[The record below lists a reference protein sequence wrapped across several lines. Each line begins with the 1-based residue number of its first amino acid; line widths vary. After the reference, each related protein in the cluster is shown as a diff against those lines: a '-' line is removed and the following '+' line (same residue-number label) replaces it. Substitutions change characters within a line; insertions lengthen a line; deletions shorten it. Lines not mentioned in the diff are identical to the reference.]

1 MRIITCCIALLLLIA
16 GPASA
21 QWTVEYQRGNSDTN
35 RGVAFPSASIGYIV
49 GDGGL
54 ILKSTDAGITWVQ
67 QTSNTTSTLYGVF
80 FKSDTEGWACGAS
93 GTLVSTTDG
102 GTTWVVH
109 AQSGVITTSSFN
121 DIYFVGTLGWAGNDD
136 NSLYRTTDNGVTW
149 ALAQGFAD
157 DVNSVSFADANNGY
171 AALDGAG
178 IAYSQD
184 GGATWT
190 AASVNLGPYPY
201 TRSDIEKIFTIDAT
215 TAVAT
220 GWGSMVGYQP
230 TILVVSYDAGATWN
244 VPSTGYEWASYAYG
258 YGISMFGDGE
268 VIVVGGG
275 SGFAAPNIH
284 SGATYANFARVQE
297 FYGDD
302 LRAVATLPGTNTV
315 VAVGDGGCIGRS
327 TDKGLT
333 WSYYSDPSFGF
344 AGVSRFSH
352 DGTTTYAVG
361 TSGTFMKKE
370 AGSDWT
376 RPAIISP
383 DGYAPNF
390 RDIKAIDGVLYV
402 SGGYNYLAKS
412 TDDGATWTELT
423 TITSLSDGIYGMA
436 WFDADNGVLV
446 GERAGEDVIYLTDDG
461 GATLNE
467 IWWNVHSAQFNYV
480 SFAPGQARNGVI
492 CGDEESVADEQ
503 AFFYTHDGGVTWT
516 EAYDT
521 LAPSTSDFEKV
532 FMLDGTTAWS
542 VGDNG
547 YIAKSTDG
555 GESWYKQ
562 PSWTTSIELT
572 DVYFNILNGHG
583 FIAGNDQTARTSVD
597 GGVTWTSMAPV
608 LEGPSDDI
616 NAIYLNGE
624 NHKLYIGCD
633 QTMIQYWDNSPTG
646 DTPMSLPFVLNQNY
660 PNPFNPSTTISF
672 TLDRSGFVSLNVY
685 DVAGRAVAT
694 VLNKSM
700 EAGTYDVGFNA
711 SGLSSGVY
719 FYKLKTADQEM
730 TKKMILLR

>member
-1 MRIITCCIALLLLIA
+1 MKIISCCIALMLLLA
-16 GPASA
+16 GSASA
-21 QWTVEYQRGNSDTN
+21 QWTVEYQRGASDTH
-35 RGVAFPSASIGYIV
+35 RGVTFTSASIGYIV

-54 ILKSTDAGITWVQ
+54 VLKSTDAGITWVQ
-67 QTSNTTSTLYGVF
+67 QTSNTTNTLYGVF
-80 FKSDTEGWACGAS
+80 FKSDTEGWACGAA
-93 GTLVSTTDG
+93 GTLLSTTDG

-109 AQSGVITTSSFN
+109 AQSGVMTTSSFN

-136 NSLYRTTDNGVTW
+136 NNLYRTTDNGVTW
-149 ALAQGFAD
+149 VLSGTFTD
-157 DVNSVSFADANNGY
+157 DANSVSFADASNGY
-171 AALDGAG
+171 VALDGAG
-178 IAYSQD
+178 IAYSSD
-184 GGATWT
+184 GGASWT

-201 TRSDIEKIFTIDAT
+201 TRFDIERIFTIDAT

-220 GWGSMVGYQP
+220 GWGSMVGRQP
-230 TILVVSYDAGATWN
+230 TILVVSTDAGVTWN
-244 VPSTGYEWASYAYG
+244 VPSFGYEWASYAYG

-284 SGATYANFARVQE
+284 SGATYADWSRVQE

-327 TDKGLT
+327 TDKGQT
-333 WSYYSDPSFGF
+333 WSYYSNPSFGF
-344 AGVSRFSH
+344 AGISRFAH
-352 DGTTTYAVG
+352 AGTTTYAVG

-376 RPAIISP
+376 LPVVISP
-383 DGYAPNF
+383 NGFAPNF
-390 RDIKAIDGVLYV
+390 KDITCIEGVIYV
-402 SGGYNYLAKS
+402 SGGYDFLAKS
-412 TDDGATWTELT
+412 TDGGATWTEMYN
-423 TITSLSDGIYGMA
+423 ITALADGIYGMS
-436 WFDADNGVLV
+436 WFDADNGILV
-446 GERAGEDVIYLTDDG
+446 GERAGEDVIYTTDDG
-461 GATLNE
+461 GVTRTE
-467 IWWNVHSAQFNYV
+467 IWWNVFSAQFNCV
-480 SFAPGQARNGVI
+480 HFARGQANFGVI
-492 CGDEESVADEQ
+492 GADNI
-503 AFFYTHDGGVTWT
+503 AFYYTLDGGLTWT
-516 EAYDT
+516 QGTEDIV
-521 LAPSTSDFEKV
+521 STSDDIEKI
-532 FMLDGTTAWS
+532 FMVDGATAWA

-547 YIAKSTDG
+547 TIAKTTNG
-555 GESWYKQ
+555 GVDWLQQ

-572 DVYFNILNGHG
+572 DVHFNTLNGHG
-583 FIAGNDQTARTSVD
+583 FIAGNDQTAMQTKD
-597 GGVTWTSMAPV
+597 GGVTWVSMAPV
-608 LEGPSDDI
+608 LEGPTDDI

-646 DTPMSLPFVLNQNY
+646 DTPMSLPFALNQNY

-672 TLDRSGFVSLNVY
+672 TLDRDGFVSLNVY
-685 DVAGRAVAT
+685 DVTGRAVAT

-700 EAGTYDVGFNA
+700 TAGSYDVGFNA

>member
-35 RGVAFPSASIGYIV
+35 RGVVFPSASIGYIV

-54 ILKSTDAGITWVQ
+54 VLKSTDAGVTWVQ
-67 QTSNTTSTLYGVF
+67 QTLPVIDTFYGVF
-80 FKSDTEGWACGAS
+80 FKTTTEGWAVGDN
-93 GTLVSTTDG
+93 GTIVSTTDG
-102 GTTWVVH
+102 GTTWTEH
-109 AQSGVITTSSFN
+109 AQSGVICGTS
-121 DIYFVGTLGWAGNDD
+121 DINAICFVGSLGWFGSDD
-136 NSLYRTTDNGVTW
+136 NRVYGTTDNGATW
-149 ALAQGFAD
+149 DTLGTFTD
-157 DVNSVSFADANNGY
+157 DVTCVSFADANNGY
-171 AALDGAG
+171 VSLDGAG
-178 IAYSQD
+178 IAYSTD

-201 TRSDIEKIFTIDAT
+201 TRTDIERIFTIDAT
-215 TAVAT
+215 TAVAS
-220 GWGSMVGYQP
+220 GWGSMVGHQP

-258 YGISMFGDGE
+258 YGISMFDDGE

-284 SGATYANFARVQE
+284 SGATYANWSRVQE

-302 LRAVATLPGTNTV
+302 LRAVATVPGTNTV

-327 TDKGLT
+327 TDRGQT

-344 AGVSRFSH
+344 AGVSRFAH

-376 RPAIISP
+376 QPVVISP
-383 DGYAPNF
+383 NGYAPNF
-390 RDIKAIDGVLYV
+390 KNVYASGGTIFV
-402 SGGYNYLAKS
+402 SGGYDYLAKS
-412 TDDGATWTELT
+412 TDGGATWTEMYPVTALA
-423 TITSLSDGIYGMA
+423 DGIYGMS
-436 WFDADNGVLV
+436 WLPNGRGVLV
-446 GERAGEDVIYLTDDG
+446 GERAGEDVIYLTEDG
-461 GATLNE
+461 GVTRTE
-467 IWWNVHSAQFNYV
+467 IWWNVKSAQFNCV
-480 SFAPGQARNGVI
+480 HFARGQSRFGVI
-492 CGDEESVADEQ
+492 GADNI
-503 AFFYTHDGGVTWT
+503 AFYYTFDGGDTWT
-516 EAYDT
+516 QGTEDIV
-521 LAPSTSDFEKV
+521 STSNDIEKI
-532 FMLDGTTAWS
+532 FMVDSYTAWA

-547 YIAKSTDG
+547 TIAKTTDSG
-555 GESWYKQ
+555 VNWLQQ
-562 PSWTTSIELT
+562 PAWTTTIELM
-572 DVYFNILNGHG
+572 DVHFNTLNGHG
-583 FIAGNDQTARTSVD
+583 YIAGNDQTARQSKD
-597 GGVTWTSMAPV
+597 GGVTWTNMSPI

-624 NHKLYIGCD
+624 TNKLYIGCD

-646 DTPMSLPFVLNQNY
+646 DTPMGLPFVLNQNY

-672 TLDRSGFVSLNVY
+672 TLDRDGFVSLNVY

-700 EAGTYDVGFNA
+700 TAGSYDVGFNA

-719 FYKLKTADQEM
+719 FYKLRTAEQEM